1 MSIWNNVSVKMEKQ
15 FPFIASSLQLSNT
28 YGAKKKRWC
37 IDHGGVTLSQW
48 NPCCSRNL
56 TKCSTMENFDVYFH
70 THTHQINYPQII
82 LRHYTV
88 ISIYPKQLNIK
99 NFLWISFDP
108 CHRLRPELYR
118 RSQNSSKNSKMFKNV
133 CSIMSVKL

>member
-15 FPFIASSLQLSNT
+15 FSFIASSLQLSNT
-28 YGAKKKRWC
+28 YGAKKKGDVLTTVVWLWASE
-37 IDHGGVTLSQW
+37 TLVAQEISLNVVLW
-48 NPCCSRNL
+48 KTL
-56 TKCSTMENFDVYFH
+56 MYIF

-118 RSQNSSKNSKMFKNV
+118 RFQNSSKNSKMFKNV